1 MTPVDSRISLKFG
14 IILFINDKFS
24 KTNNILDKEI
34 KKQNATKMITWFAYE
49 NMGVQATVLLLKK

>member
-1 MTPVDSRISLKFG
+1 MTPVDSRISLKFE

-24 KTNNILDKEI
+24 KTNNILEKEI

>member
-24 KTNNILDKEI
+24 KTNNILEKEI
-34 KKQNATKMITWFAYE
+34 KKQNAIKMITWFAYE

>member
-24 KTNNILDKEI
+24 KTNNILEKEI

>member
-14 IILFINDKFS
+14 IISFINDKFS
-24 KTNNILDKEI
+24 KTNNILEKEI